1 MLPLLLR
8 NGARGKMANFQVELR
23 CPEHGLERF
32 NIKVI
37 KKYNVSPEI
46 IAPKFRTRP
55 RREMSG
61 IIVGR
66 KVSTNEM
73 QDFMMQYFKETGM
86 IDRIVALRLQV

>member
-1 MLPLLLR
+1 
-8 NGARGKMANFQVELR
+8 MATFQVELR

-37 KKYNVSPEI
+37 KKYNVTPEL

-55 RREMSG
+55 KREMSG

-66 KVSTNEM
+66 KVSPNEM
-73 QDFMMQYFKETGM
+73 QDYMMQYFKETGM
-86 IDRIVALRLQV
+86 IDKIVALKLQI

>member
-1 MLPLLLR
+1 
-8 NGARGKMANFQVELR
+8 MATFQVELR

-37 KKYNVSPEI
+37 KKYNVSPEL
-46 IAPKFRTRP
+46 IARKYRTRP
-55 RREMSG
+55 KREMSG

-66 KVSTNEM
+66 KVTTNEM

-86 IDRIVALRLQV
+86 IDKIVALKLQI

>member
-1 MLPLLLR
+1 
-8 NGARGKMANFQVELR
+8 MANFQVELR

-37 KKYNVSPEI
+37 KKYNISPEI

-86 IDRIVALRLQV
+86 IDRLVALKLQV